1 MIIRLTVRQ
10 AQRVRQISIDQ
21 LTPSGKV
28 PDLLAWWDRDQSKA
42 SKHRVDT
49 LMPAAAWS
57 LVEKVMFGHCFDERG
72 FRAKERVRTT
82 DLNALRT
89 IRMAL
94 NVRENHPAMHQRGAI
109 GLINEII
116 PAWKLP
122 APEPG
127 DPMYSPYPFNPRRK
141 FVVLA
146 PESRTVNLKRVTLWV
161 EAKRE
166 WEMPILLEESHLPF
180 V

>member
-1 MIIRLTVRQ
+1 MIVRLTVRQ

-21 LTPSGKV
+21 LAPSGKV
-28 PDLLAWWDRDQSKA
+28 PDLLAWWDTTQSKA

-72 FRAKERVRTT
+72 FRAKERVKTT
-82 DLNALRT
+82 DLNALKT

-94 NVRENHPAMHQRGAI
+94 NVRENHPALRQRGAI

-116 PAWKLP
+116 PAWKHREI
-122 APEPG
+122 EPDG
-127 DPMYSPYPFNPRRK
+127 WVYSPYPGSGRRD

-146 PESRTVNLKRVTLWV
+146 PEIRTVNLKRVTLWV
-161 EAKRE
+161 EANRE
-166 WEMPILLEESHLPF
+166 WEMPILQESAHLPF